1 MIHGQSPPIALPDE
15 LPCARTIAEA
25 SLATGDPEGGLASG
39 P

>member
-25 SLATGDPEGGLASG
+25 SLATSDPEGLPETG